1 MGPTGPWHGIG
12 PSSVTEEGG
21 PGRKQFLYVAVLLCV
36 CSTFASCVFFASG
49 VILELQAVL
58 CDGQLG
64 AVVYIISS
72 AATCKLLRTGEEMKA
87 RSGSL
92 FWRNV
97 MADGSLPHNANCRL
111 RLNRPRERDLSS
123 DLIVCALTWRAK
135 SVNIK

>member
-1 MGPTGPWHGIG
+1 MGQDVN
-12 PSSVTEEGG
+12 SFCMLRSC
-21 PGRKQFLYVAVLLCV
+21 CV
-36 CSTFASCVFFASG
+36 SAPLSHPAFFFASG